1 MNTYFLLIPFIVFGM
16 TAAFKS
22 SDPELAIQ
30 SIQTADTLYPA
41 EIHFVPSFIDI
52 GETSEKFLVREVKI
66 LNKGGAPL
74 VITGIKPS
82 CSCASAVAL
91 NPTVNPMT
99 SSKIRLSMNTSTMTD
114 TLNTVQ
120 FIVESNA
127 KNSPSVLSVFVRRPK
142 AVLKSENK

>member
-1 MNTYFLLIPFIVFGM
+1 MNKIFFLIIFTVFAA

-22 SDPELAIQ
+22 SEPEIAIQ
-30 SIQTADTLYPA
+30 HTQIADTLYPA
-41 EIHFVPSFIDI
+41 EIQLVPAFVEI

-66 LNKGGAPL
+66 LNKGGEPL
-74 VITGIKPS
+74 RIKDIKAS

-91 NPTVNPMT
+91 KGTINPMT
-99 SSKIRLSMNTSTMTD
+99 SGTLRLSMNTSTMTD

-127 KNSPSVLSVFVRRPK
+127 KNSPTVVSVFVRRPK
-142 AVLKSENK
+142 VELKSENK